1 MKLETMLAFAGG
13 LVAGGVMVM
22 LLAPNSRKEMCEN
35 VKKKMADAKK
45 CVDDAMAKC
54 HIHGCNDGCC
64 GVESSESMSFDE

>member
-22 LLAPNSRKEMCEN
+22 LLAPHSRKEMCEN
-35 VKKKMADAKK
+35 VKKKMSEAKK

-54 HIHGCNDGCC
+54 HINGCNDGSCS
-64 GVESSESMSFDE
+64 VENSESITFEE